1 MDARVPLLQV
11 VCAHKVAFQ
20 VPLSELRPF
29 RVGPAEDRRVRLDVV
44 LRDAVGT
51 VMAARRGAALQD
63 AAAADPVRRQG
74 AYQLAHPDVVAQD
87 VAACPR
93 AVPQVSVQPDRRGR
107 RDVVRREFQDAFPLE
122 TSALQ
127 LLVAAPWAPQVEQAR
142 QLALSDESES
152 QGVA

>member
-1 MDARVPLLQV
+1 MRAPLLRAV
-11 VCAHKVAFQ
+11 YAHKVVFQ

-74 AYQLAHPDVVAQD
+74 AYQLAHPDAVAQD
-87 VAACPR
+87 VAACSR
-93 AVPQVSVQPDRRGR
+93 AAPQVSAQPDRQAR
-107 RDVVRREFQDAFPLE
+107 RDVVRRELQDAFPLE

-127 LLVAAPWAPQVEQAR
+127 LLVAAPLTPQAEQAR

-152 QGVA
+152 QGAA